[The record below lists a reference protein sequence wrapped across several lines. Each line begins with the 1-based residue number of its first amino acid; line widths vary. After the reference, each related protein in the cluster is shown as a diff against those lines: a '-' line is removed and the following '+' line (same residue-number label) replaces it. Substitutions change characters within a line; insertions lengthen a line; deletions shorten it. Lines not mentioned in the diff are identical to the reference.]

1 MTPRFAQSV
10 DPLFLY
16 VLDLLDRLGRG
27 EKPSPQDERLRIR
40 ALLDQAE
47 AVVGAGPEW
56 ESAKYALVSWIDEV
70 LVDTPWDGRNWWS
83 NNVLEVEYFGTRV
96 CFEEFYLRA
105 QEATTL
111 ARRDALEV
119 YYICVVLGFRGLYRD
134 PGMAE
139 TLVQGHGL
147 PPDIDSWAKQA
158 TMSIRLGQKRAALSG
173 SRHEIAGAPPLR
185 ARPFLVWS
193 WWAAC
198 MLAAVN
204 LFVFVWFWS
213 RS

>member
-16 VLDLLDRLGRG
+16 VLDLLERLGRG

-56 ESAKYALVSWIDEV
+56 EAAKYALISWIDEV

-96 CFEEFYLRA
+96 CFEQFYLRA

-134 PGMAE
+134 PQLAE
-139 TLVQGHGL
+139 TLAPANGL
-147 PPDIDSWAKQA
+147 PLDVDAWAKQA
-158 TMSIRLGQKRAALSG
+158 TMSIRLGQKRPALSS
-173 SRHEIAGAPPLR
+173 SRHELAGAPPLR

-193 WWAAC
+193 WWTAC

-204 LFVFVWFWS
+204 LFAFVWFWS

>member
-16 VLDLLDRLGRG
+16 VLDLLDRLGKG
-27 EKPSPQDERLRIR
+27 ERPSPQDERLRIR

-47 AVVGAGPEW
+47 AIVGAGPEW
-56 ESAKYALVSWIDEV
+56 EAAKYALVSWIDEV
-70 LVDTPWDGRNWWS
+70 LVDTLWEGRNWWS
-83 NNVLEVEYFGTRV
+83 NNVLEMEYFGTRA
-96 CFEEFYLRA
+96 CFEQFYLRA

-119 YYICVVLGFRGLYRD
+119 FYVCVVLGFRGMYRD
-134 PGMAE
+134 PDLAE
-139 TLVQGHGL
+139 TLAQARGL
-147 PPDIDSWAKQA
+147 PPTIDAWAKQA
-158 TMSIRLGQKRAALSG
+158 TMSIRLGQKRPALAAP
-173 SRHEIAGAPPLR
+173 RHEISGAPPLR
-185 ARPFLVWS
+185 ARPVLVWS
-193 WWAAC
+193 WWSAS
-198 MLAAVN
+198 MLVAVN